1 MSSLN
6 VLFVHG
12 MWHGDW
18 CWENFR
24 EHFRA
29 SHHVPFG
36 QMPPFNLRNHGEP
49 SRFTSPKAERRTPV
63 RREGDGSQARA
74 ELELGAPVQG
84 QTPDLKRLRWTGLGA
99 YTADVV
105 AAARD
110 LPRPLVLIGHS
121 MGAWIIARSL
131 AQVRPDALVLLAPA
145 SWRSFWWSSFNYARH
160 NFRRYL
166 CANLRFSPYAVVE
179 NPREAGKLLFSPH
192 LPESELYAHHGR
204 LQEESYLVNLQM
216 LSTFPPYRQV
226 PGLPVLVLG
235 AEHDGA
241 VRPWHA
247 RATAAKLGAEVDI
260 LPGLAHDMMMDV
272 AWQSAAE
279 RVVAWLEKLQ
289 KEGHFSR

>member
-105 AAARD
+105 AAGMHVSPELSLMFD
-110 LPRPLVLIGHS
+110 LGTNGEV
-121 MGAWIIARSL
+121 
-131 AQVRPDALVLLAPA
+131 
-145 SWRSFWWSSFNYARH
+145 
-160 NFRRYL
+160 
-166 CANLRFSPYAVVE
+166 
-179 NPREAGKLLFSPH
+179 
-192 LPESELYAHHGR
+192 
-204 LQEESYLVNLQM
+204 
-216 LSTFPPYRQV
+216 
-226 PGLPVLVLG
+226 VLG
-235 AEHDGA
+235 NADFLITCSASAGCAGRA
-241 VRPWHA
+241 VA
-247 RATAAKLGAEVDI
+247 
-260 LPGLAHDMMMDV
+260 
-272 AWQSAAE
+272 S
-279 RVVAWLEKLQ
+279 
-289 KEGHFSR
+289 